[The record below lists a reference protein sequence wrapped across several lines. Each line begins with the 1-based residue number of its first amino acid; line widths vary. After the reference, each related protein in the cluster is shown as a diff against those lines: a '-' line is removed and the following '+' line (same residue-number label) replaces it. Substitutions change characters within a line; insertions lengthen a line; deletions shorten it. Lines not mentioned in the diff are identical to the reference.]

1 MFDPIESVS
10 KTLGPWPI
18 AQFGFV
24 VLIAAASFFA
34 IRRGERDRKNGGGI
48 VEIPI
53 YLVTGPVHDAITAI
67 HSMAEQIRIQ
77 TQLLE
82 DIRNNQEMRGDPQPP
97 PNPRK
102 QKVGI

>member
-1 MFDPIESVS
+1 MFDPVESIS

-24 VLIAAASFFA
+24 VLIAAASIFA
-34 IRRGERDRKNGGGI
+34 IKRGDKDRKTNGGI
-48 VEIPI
+48 VEIPV
-53 YLVTGPVHDAITAI
+53 YLVTGPVHDAIMAI

-82 DIRNNQEMRGDPQPP
+82 EIRNNQEMRSDPP
-97 PNPRK
+97 PSHRYRS
-102 QKVGI
+102 GE

>member
-1 MFDPIESVS
+1 MFDPVESIT

-18 AQFGFV
+18 AQIGFV

-34 IRRGERDRKNGGGI
+34 IRRGERDRKNGHGI

-53 YLVTGPVHDAITAI
+53 YLVTGPVHDFMI
-67 HSMAEQIRIQ
+67 SMQEQTRLQ

-82 DIRNNQEMRGDPQPP
+82 EIRNNQEMRGDPQPP

-102 QKVGI
+102 QKVGL